1 MQGLSD
7 LLSKGEHE
15 QHDPSLK
22 HTAWPEAVVMM
33 PSSSS
38 KWASL
43 RISRRFFCTTCLNKK
58 GRGGIHCIPVHLGG
72 SLIPM
77 HIRNEQL
84 SSRSPYQNITSSI
97 IYKNMAFP
105 AWAFWENCTVP
116 KKNTGNTVDGR
127 NPAPVEGASFVPL
140 FTRSLH
146 PRRFLGSSEP
156 STVWINM
163 HNCCNC
169 CIDPIHQ

>member
-116 KKNTGNTVDGR
+116 KKTREILLMEEILHQLRVLVLSHYLQGLYIPGDSW
-127 NPAPVEGASFVPL
+127 GAL
-140 FTRSLH
+140 NH
-146 PRRFLGSSEP
+146 QQYE
-156 STVWINM
+156 ST
-163 HNCCNC
+163 
-169 CIDPIHQ
+169 CIIAAIVA

>member
-1 MQGLSD
+1 MTHLWSIPHVQDCLRLWLWCLPLLLNEQVWGYQG
-7 LLSKGEHE
+7 GFF
-15 QHDPSLK
+15 
-22 HTAWPEAVVMM
+22 A
-33 PSSSS
+33 
-38 KWASL
+38 L
-43 RISRRFFCTTCLNKK
+43 RVSTKRA
-58 GRGGIHCIPVHLGG
+58 RGGIHCIPVHLGG

-163 HNCCNC
+163 HNCYNC